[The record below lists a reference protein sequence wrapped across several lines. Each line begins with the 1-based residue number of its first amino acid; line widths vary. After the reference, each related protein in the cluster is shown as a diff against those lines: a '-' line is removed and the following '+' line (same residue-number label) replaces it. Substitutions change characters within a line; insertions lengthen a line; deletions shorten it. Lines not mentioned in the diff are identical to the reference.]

1 MHNYKAPLKDMRF
14 AMQELAE
21 LKDICEIPSFEAIDI
36 ETVDAV
42 LEEGAKLPVK
52 FFHL

>member
-36 ETVDAV
+36 QTFV
-42 LEEGAKLPVK
+42 LHRQTFVRV
-52 FFHL
+52 